1 MIGFGALM
9 ASAEANGDGLELDLP
24 EHWAQGRTAYGGLS
38 AALCIEAARRAQPD
52 LPPLRSAQFAFAGP
66 ASGRLR
72 ARAALLRRGRSASI
86 MSAELDGEAGSA
98 VRALLT
104 YGAAR
109 PSRIAHAGL
118 PAPAVPPP
126 DDCAPFIPP
135 GMQQAAPRFMAN
147 FAMRLAA
154 GARPLTGAAD
164 PEAALWLR
172 HHEAKGAHAETAL
185 VALADAPSPAAMIQF
200 PEPGPISTMT
210 WTIDLVGAAD
220 PGAWAL
226 ARSRS
231 EFARD
236 GYSAQAMALWDEAG
250 ALLAVGRQTV
260 ALFV

>member
-9 ASAEANGDGLELDLP
+9 ASAGMEGGDLALDLP
-24 EHWAQGRTAYGGLS
+24 DSWAQGRTAYGGLS
-38 AALCIEAARRAQPD
+38 AALCVEAARRAQPD
-52 LPPLRSAQFAFAGP
+52 LPPLRSAQFAFVGP

-86 MSAELDGEAGSA
+86 VSAELDGEAGAA

-109 PSRIAHAGL
+109 PSRISHARL
-118 PAPAVPPP
+118 AAPAAPPP
-126 DDCAPFIPP
+126 DGCAPFIPP
-135 GMQQAAPRFMAN
+135 GMDRAAPRFMAN
-147 FAMRLAA
+147 FHMRLAA
-154 GARPLTGAAD
+154 GARPLTGGAE

-172 HHEAKGAHAETAL
+172 HREAEGAHGETAL
-185 VALADAPSPAAMIQF
+185 VALADAPSPPAMIQF

-226 ARSRS
+226 ARSSS

-236 GYSAQAMALWDEAG
+236 GYSAQAMTMWDEAG